1 MNVRFTE
8 FRTSG
13 TVPFHRGF
21 RNRIC
26 FLGIVAV
33 LSFSRVQAQE
43 KADSLNVRMTKTKS
57 PTVAMIRS
65 ALLPGWGQW
74 YNDQKWKA
82 LLVFGGE
89 VALVGNAV
97 YYNQRVAKGTSD
109 DERRFYRDVRG
120 RFLWWFLAVH
130 LLNVLDAYVDAHLW
144 NFDTGPF
151 LSLHQKT
158 EDGNWV
164 FVRLDWAF

>member
-1 MNVRFTE
+1 M
-8 FRTSG
+8 
-13 TVPFHRGF
+13 
-21 RNRIC
+21 
-26 FLGIVAV
+26 VAV
-33 LSFSRVQAQE
+33 LFVSRVQAQE
-43 KADSLNVRMTKTKS
+43 KADSLDVPMLETKS

-89 VALVGNAV
+89 AALVGNAI
-97 YYNQRVAKGTSD
+97 YYNQRVAESTTD

-120 RFLWWFLAVH
+120 RFLWWLLAVH

-144 NFDTGPF
+144 NFDTGPD
-151 LSLHQKT
+151 LSFYPEEQ
-158 EDGNWV
+158 EGRWV
-164 FVRLDWAF
+164 FARLDWAF

>member
-1 MNVRFTE
+1 MNHLLLGKSQKPFEIVWLQRPA
-8 FRTSG
+8 SG
-13 TVPFHRGF
+13 VVS
-21 RNRIC
+21 I
-26 FLGIVAV
+26 
-33 LSFSRVQAQE
+33 
-43 KADSLNVRMTKTKS
+43 
-57 PTVAMIRS
+57 
-65 ALLPGWGQW
+65 
-74 YNDQKWKA
+74 

-144 NFDTGPF
+144 NFDTGPD

-158 EDGNWV
+158 EEGNWV

>member
-1 MNVRFTE
+1 MRL
-8 FRTSG
+8 
-13 TVPFHRGF
+13 
-21 RNRIC
+21 C
-26 FLGIVAV
+26 FLGMVAI
-33 LSFSRVQAQE
+33 LFISRVQAQG
-43 KADSLNVRMTKTKS
+43 KADSLNVPMPETKS

-89 VALVGNAV
+89 AALVGNAI
-97 YYNQRVAKGTSD
+97 YYNQQVANSTSD

-144 NFDTGPF
+144 DFDTGPD
-151 LSLHQKT
+151 LSLRQ
-158 EDGNWV
+158 EDQEGYGV
-164 FVRLDWAF
+164 FICFNWAF